1 MILLTNYYK
10 EIKMASLNKCSFI
23 GNLTKDPE
31 GRAMANGDAV
41 TNISIAC
48 NEQWKDKNGDKQEKV
63 EFINVTFYRKLAEIA
78 AEYLKKGQQVYIE
91 GKMETRK
98 YTDKQGVER
107 YATGII
113 ANELVMLGSK
123 SAEPRQADSE
133 RTKTTPR
140 SGAGFD
146 DLDNNFTPF

>member
-1 MILLTNYYK
+1 
-10 EIKMASLNKCSFI
+10 MASLNKCAFI

-48 NEQWKDKNGDKQEKV
+48 NESYKDKNGVKQEKV

-78 AEYLKKGQQVYIE
+78 AQFLLKGQQVYVE

-98 YTDKQGVER
+98 YTDKQGIER
-107 YATGII
+107 YATNIV
-113 ANELVMLGSK
+113 AHEMVMLGSK
-123 SAEPRQADSE
+123 PGAADSE
-133 RTKTTPR
+133 RTKTTTQA
-140 SGAGFD
+140 GGFD
-146 DLDNNFTPF
+146 EDFDTPF

>member
-1 MILLTNYYK
+1 
-10 EIKMASLNKCSFI
+10 MASLNKCSFI

-31 GRAMANGDAV
+31 GRSMANGDAV

-78 AEYLKKGQQVYIE
+78 AEYLKKGQQVYVE

-98 YTDKQGVER
+98 YTDKNGVEK
-107 YATGII
+107 YATSII
-113 ANELVMLGSK
+113 AHDMQMLGSK
-123 SAEPRQADSE
+123 PAESGHSNQANNS
-133 RTKTTPR
+133 KAG
-140 SGAGFD
+140 SGFE
-146 DLDNNFTPF
+146 DLDSDLPF